1 MAYFDILTDST
12 CDLTVEQAEQQD
24 VSILPVGVNVG
35 SSSFMHYA
43 DWRELSSRDFY
54 AALRSGLKVGTSA
67 TPPACWLDAMEASL
81 KKDRDVVAVP
91 LAATLTAG
99 YNNACIAAAELRED
113 YPDRKIIVIDSVCAS
128 LGTVILL
135 KQLATWR
142 VEGMSAQEAAAH
154 AESSKMRIVHM
165 FTVDSLD
172 HLRRGGRISA
182 ASAIM
187 GSVLSVKPVLNF
199 DTEGKISVI
208 SKARGRK
215 NAIREV
221 ASYAEK
227 HALGEGKKELYISH
241 ADCIGDA
248 ELLAEAVRAI
258 YPDAEITVNLMAPA
272 LAAHAGPGGLA
283 LFFAGKRP
291 KSLIRRG

>member
-24 VSILPVGVNVG
+24 VTILPVGVNVG

-43 DWRELSSRDFY
+43 DWRELSRRDFY

-67 TPPACWLDAMEASL
+67 TAPAYWLDAMEASL
-81 KKDRDVVAVP
+81 KNGRDVIAVP
-91 LAATLTAG
+91 LASTLTAG

-113 YPDRKIIVIDSVCAS
+113 YPERKIIVLDSLCAS
-128 LGTVILL
+128 LGLAILL
-135 KQLATWR
+135 KQLSTWR
-142 VEGMSAQEAAAH
+142 VEGMSVQEAALH
-154 AESSKMRIVHM
+154 AESSKMRIVHL

-182 ASAIM
+182 TSAII
-187 GSVLSVKPVLNF
+187 GSVLAVKPILNF

-227 HALGEGKKELYISH
+227 QSRGEGRREFYISH
-241 ADCIGDA
+241 ADCHEDA
-248 ELLAEAVRAI
+248 ERLADAVRAVC
-258 YPDAEITVNLMAPA
+258 PGAEISVNCMAPA
-272 LAAHAGPGGLA
+272 LSAHCGPGGVA

-291 KSLIRRG
+291 KGIIRKG